1 MSNNK
6 DKKEQ
11 DPSSPLQMKKAVALK
26 YEPGER
32 NAPVVVAKGRGKMA
46 EAILEKA
53 AENGVPIQQDSSLVE
68 VLAKLDIDQE
78 VPPELYALVAEILS
92 FVYRSD
98 KRAGGWKSDE

>member
-1 MSNNK
+1 MSNKKAN
-6 DKKEQ
+6 KEQ

-53 AENGVPIQQDSSLVE
+53 AENGVPIQQDSSLVRG
-68 VLAKLDIDQE
+68 ARQIG
-78 VPPELYALVAEILS
+78 
-92 FVYRSD
+92 YRSGSAT
-98 KRAGGWKSDE
+98 RAVCTSC